1 MKIRSNI
8 HAGDALS
15 QCQQQRDYWK
25 NKAYQMEQIASS
37 SKPKPPIP
45 PYYPP
50 YYPPYNPPTPP
61 IADGGYVGSVWYPD
75 RSGSC
80 G

>member
-15 QCQQQRDYWK
+15 KCQQQRDYWK
-25 NKAYQMEQIASS
+25 NQAAYMEQLASAPS
-37 SKPKPPIP
+37 
-45 PYYPP
+45 PYPQPQPYPQP
-50 YYPPYNPPTPP
+50 YPQPNPNPSG
-61 IADGGYVGSVWYPD
+61 GGYVGGTWYSD
-75 RSGSC
+75 RSGWC

>member
-37 SKPKPPIP
+37 SKPQPPIP

-50 YYPPYNPPTPP
+50 YTPPTPP
-61 IADGGYVGSVWYPD
+61 QTGGGWVNGVWFGD
-75 RSGSC
+75 RSGYC